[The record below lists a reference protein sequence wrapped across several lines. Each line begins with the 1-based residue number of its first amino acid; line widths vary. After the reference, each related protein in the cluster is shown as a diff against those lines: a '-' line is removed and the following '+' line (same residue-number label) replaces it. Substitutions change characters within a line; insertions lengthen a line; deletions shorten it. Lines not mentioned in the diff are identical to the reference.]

1 MHIGSIILPYPTVLA
16 PLAGITDLP
25 FRLVVKR
32 LGCGMV
38 CSEMISANALVRNS
52 QKTLAM
58 LDTTTEEYPLSV
70 QLFGADPAVMADAA
84 RRVAENAGAA
94 IIDINFGCSVK
105 KVVKTGAGSALM
117 RDPQRARA
125 LLRAVRSAVT
135 TPLTTKIR
143 SGWDPLGDQALEI
156 ARIAQEE
163 GIDAIAV
170 HPRTATQG
178 FSGKADW
185 RIIARIKEAIDIP
198 VIGNGDIL
206 LAQDA
211 LEMMEQT
218 RCDAV
223 MVGRAALGNPWIF
236 DQIHR
241 RLRGE
246 PEAQISISDRKDLM
260 VAYVQAMVAYRG
272 ESHGCRMLRSRLGWF
287 SRGMRNGALFREA
300 IRRLETEAQA
310 IDIIRSVL

>member
-16 PLAGITDLP
+16 PLAGITDMP

-58 LDTTTEEYPLSV
+58 LDTTAEEYPLSV

-84 RRVAENAGAA
+84 ARVVESGAAA

-105 KVVKTGAGSALM
+105 KVVKTGAGVALM

-125 LLRAVRSAVT
+125 LLRAVRKAVT
-135 TPLTTKIR
+135 PPITIKIR
-143 SGWDPLGDQALEI
+143 SGWDPSGDQALEI
-156 ARIAQEE
+156 ARIGQEE
-163 GIDAIAV
+163 GIDAVAV

-206 LAQDA
+206 RAEDA

-223 MVGRAALGNPWIF
+223 MVGRAAMGNPWIF

-241 RLRGE
+241 KLRGE
-246 PEAQISISDRKDLM
+246 LETPISISNRKDLM
-260 VAYVQAMVAYRG
+260 VAYVQAVVAYRG

-287 SRGMRNGALFREA
+287 SRGMRNGAAFREA

-310 IDIIRSVL
+310 IDIIRSIL

>member
-1 MHIGSIILPYPTVLA
+1 MHIGSIILAHPTVLA

-52 QKTLAM
+52 QKTRAM
-58 LDTTTEEYPLSV
+58 LDTTAEEYPLSV

-84 RRVAENAGAA
+84 ALVAESGAA
-94 IIDINFGCSVK
+94 AVIDINFGCSVK
-105 KVVKTGAGSALM
+105 KVVKTGAGAALM

-125 LLRAVRSAVT
+125 LLRAVRKAVT
-135 TPLTTKIR
+135 TPITIKIR
-143 SGWDPLGDQALEI
+143 SGWDPSGDQALEI
-156 ARIAQEE
+156 ARIGRDE
-163 GIDAIAV
+163 GVNAIAV

-185 RIIARIKEAIDIP
+185 RIIARIQQAIDIP

-206 LAQDA
+206 RAEDA
-211 LEMMEQT
+211 LAMMEQT

-223 MVGRAALGNPWIF
+223 MVGRAAMGNPWIF

-241 RLRGE
+241 KLTGE
-246 PEAQISISDRKDLM
+246 PELPISLSDRKDLM
-260 VAYVQAMVAYRG
+260 AAYVRTVVAYRG
-272 ESHGCRMLRSRLGWF
+272 ERHGCRMLRSRLGWF
-287 SRGMRNGALFREA
+287 SRGMRNGAAFREA

-310 IDIIRSVL
+310 IDIIRSIL